1 MFSLN
6 DETSSSVHSPATRG
20 KVVGAIFGAISGLLL
35 IALAIVLLNRRQRKQ
50 FRLPFPVRLSFKF
63 PEARWFPRR
72 SAHVVS
78 PPPPSFNPTLLVQR
92 TMPTHSNIQTFAPHS
107 YVPPTNENRISSSAA
122 WADARL
128 EPQRRQES
136 EGSLSGT
143 GRNVERQK
151 KGNSRGVKV
160 SRQAQFVES
169 VDVSSHYD
177 LYQPPAPPLPPL
189 RRFTVRNK

>member
-1 MFSLN
+1 MFSFN
-6 DETSSSVHSPATRG
+6 DEASSSVHSPATPTAAHTATQSSSGTSSRG

-35 IALAIVLLNRRQRKQ
+35 IALAIVLLNRRQRKH
-50 FRLPFPVRLSFKF
+50 FRSPFPVRLSFKF

-72 SAHVVS
+72 SAHVES

-92 TMPTHSNIQTFAPHS
+92 TMQTHPNIQTFAPHS
-107 YVPPTNENRISSSAA
+107 YVPPTDENRISSSAA

-136 EGSLSGT
+136 DGSLGGT

-151 KGNSRGVKV
+151 KGNSRGVTV
-160 SRQAQFVES
+160 SRQPQFVES
-169 VDVSSHYD
+169 VDLS
-177 LYQPPAPPLPPL
+177 
-189 RRFTVRNK
+189 